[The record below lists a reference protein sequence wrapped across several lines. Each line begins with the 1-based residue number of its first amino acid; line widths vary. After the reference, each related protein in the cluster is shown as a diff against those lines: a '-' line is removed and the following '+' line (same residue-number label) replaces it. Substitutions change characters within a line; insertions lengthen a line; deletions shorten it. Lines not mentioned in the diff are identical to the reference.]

1 MADEPKSRPRRRRHL
16 KRLKRLKPSRRH
28 VRSALLA
35 TAPTTALIGLGAM
48 QAPAR
53 APAAVSISAGMTPK
67 EADERRQQPEIAAIP
82 AKPQPEVVE
91 ASYYGDEFAGR
102 PTANG
107 ETFDPD
113 LLTAA
118 HRTLPFG
125 SLVEVSDEFSGRS
138 VVVRIND
145 RGPFHGDRAIDLSE
159 AAAKKIGLADAGT
172 GRVSVNVVG
181 MA

>member
-1 MADEPKSRPRRRRHL
+1 M
-16 KRLKRLKPSRRH
+16 
-28 VRSALLA
+28 A

-53 APAAVSISAGMTPK
+53 APAAVSISAGMTGS
-67 EADERRQQPEIAAIP
+67 DVQQQPQQLEPLAIP
-82 AKPQPEVVE
+82 AKPQSQVVE

-138 VVVRIND
+138 VIVRIND

-159 AAAKKIGLADAGT
+159 AAAKKIGLAKAGT
-172 GRVSVNVVG
+172 GRVSLNVVRS
-181 MA
+181 A